1 VKCKRPGSKAR
12 LLELVVG
19 VALLLP
25 SAAFAQSEPKFEF
38 AKAEEVKAVEWK
50 VQAKAGI
57 LLTTGNSQSQNVNLN
72 ASASRKDGNNRLALD
87 GGLAYGRSNIRVAE
101 LAPMDPNMPNMPPT
115 IMGINRQQVTTT
127 NNWILKCRYD
137 RFFTANN
144 SGYASG
150 QAAADKIAGKS
161 FYGGGQAGYS
171 RQVLKNA
178 MHLLVAEI
186 GYDFSYERYVSQ
198 PDKTPD
204 PVSVHSARLFVGDT
218 LKLSTA
224 TGFTASVEAFFNL
237 NKEGKAL
244 NVNTGQPGVDPFK
257 DTRLVGKAGISTT
270 LLKSLSIAFNFT
282 LRYDQNPA
290 PLPIPS
296 GSPSGAV
303 FASGFV
309 PFAETTDTLT
319 DVTLIYTFL

>member
-1 VKCKRPGSKAR
+1 VKRRCLVSKRSAFS
-12 LLELVVG
+12 LVVG
-19 VALLLP
+19 AALLLP
-25 SAAFAQSEPKFEF
+25 TAVFAQTDPKFAFAKP
-38 AKAEEVKAVEWK
+38 EEVKTVEWK
-50 VQAKAGI
+50 AQAKGGI
-57 LLTTGNSQSQNVNLN
+57 LLTTGNSQSQNATLSL
-72 ASASRKDGNNRLALD
+72 SASRRDGNNRLALD
-87 GGLAYGRSNIRVAE
+87 GGLAYGRSNIRVPV
-101 LAPMDPNMPNMPPT
+101 LAAPDPTMPGMPPT
-115 IMGINRQQVTTT
+115 ITGIDRREVTTT
-127 NNWILKCRYD
+127 NNWIVKGRYD

-150 QAAADKIAGKS
+150 QAAADQIAGKS

-171 RQVLKNA
+171 RQVLKNDV
-178 MHLLVAEI
+178 HLLVAEI
-186 GYDFSYERYVSQ
+186 GYDFSHERYVQQ
-198 PDKTPD
+198 PGKTLD

-257 DTRLVGKAGISTT
+257 DTRVVGKAGITTT
-270 LLKSLSIAFNFT
+270 LLKSLSIAFMFT

-296 GSPSGAV
+296 GSPAGSV
-303 FASGFV
+303 FAADFL
-309 PFAETTDTLT
+309 PFAEKTDTLT
-319 DVTLIYTFL
+319 DIMLIYTFL

>member
-1 VKCKRPGSKAR
+1 VKCKHRVSKAR
-12 LLELVVG
+12 VLELVVG
-19 VALLLP
+19 AALLLP

-50 VQAKAGI
+50 AQAKAGI

-87 GGLAYGRSNIRVAE
+87 GGLAYGRSNNRVAV
-101 LAPMDPNMPNMPPT
+101 LGDPAMPTT
-115 IMGINRQQVTTT
+115 ITGINRQQVTTT
-127 NNWILKCRYD
+127 NNWIVKGRYD

-144 SGYASG
+144 SGYTSG

-198 PDKTPD
+198 PDKTPE

-218 LKLSTA
+218 LKLSTT
-224 TGFTASVEAFFNL
+224 TGFTASFEAFFNL

-303 FASGFV
+303 FAAGFL

>member
-1 VKCKRPGSKAR
+1 VKCNREVSKRFLSA
-12 LLELVVG
+12 LVVS
-19 VALLLP
+19 VAFSLP
-25 SAAFAQSEPKFEF
+25 TALFAQTDPKFTF
-38 AKAEEVKAVEWK
+38 GKVEEVKAVEWK
-50 VQAKAGI
+50 VQAKGGV
-57 LLTTGNSQSQNVNLN
+57 LLTTGNSQSQNATMSL
-72 ASASRKDGNNRLALD
+72 SAARRDGNNRLTLD
-87 GGLAYGRSNIRVAE
+87 GGLAYGRSNIRVPV
-101 LAPMDPNMPNMPPT
+101 LATPDPNMPMMPPT
-115 IMGINRQQVTTT
+115 ITGIDRQGVTTT
-127 NNWILKCRYD
+127 NNWIVKGRYD

-171 RQVLKNA
+171 RQVLKNDV
-178 MHLLVAEI
+178 HLLVAEI
-186 GYDFSYERYVSQ
+186 GYDFSHERYVQQ
-198 PDKTPD
+198 PGKTLD

-218 LKLSTA
+218 LKLTTA

-257 DTRLVGKAGISTT
+257 DTRVVGKAGLTTT
-270 LLKSLSIAFNFT
+270 LFKSLSVAFGFT

-296 GSPSGAV
+296 GSPMGAV
-303 FASGFV
+303 FASGFL
-309 PFAETTDTLT
+309 PFSEKTDTLT